1 MSLKVYSRAATM
13 AARQDNYI
21 HREYLVLSNDA
32 PVEYHRQSVNMANV
46 FGAMYGGLKK
56 LVASSSG
63 TGMLLPLLLI
73 AGGIGFIYMQVQ
85 PSLKEEVRTALNLT
99 NQGNVALVSSDYIE
113 NRLQYVSN
121 PGADYFRKLTEAAIQ
136 SGQFITDT
144 ESMAFSGTFYI
155 SIPKLGINR
164 MPVQSNVDSTDSNIY
179 NRVLDS
185 KLAHFKGSSL
195 PFVAN
200 PGNIVVYGHSVG
212 GSYVPKANDVV
223 SAFTFLPE
231 LKVGDEV
238 LVEISGQTHKY
249 VMRRSRVV
257 MPDDVSILAS
267 TPGQELLTLFTCYPP
282 GSRDKRLVISAV
294 PVQQI

>member
-1 MSLKVYSRAATM
+1 MALRVYSKTAAH
-13 AARQDNYI
+13 AARTDNHTPRNYI
-21 HREYLVLSNDA
+21 VLSDTSRVQYVQN
-32 PVEYHRQSVNMANV
+32 RTNMWNV
-46 FGAMYGGLKK
+46 FAAAYGTLQK
-56 LVASSSG
+56 LVASSSTG
-63 TGMLLPLLLI
+63 GMLLPLLLI
-73 AGGIGFIYMQVQ
+73 MGGLGFIYMQVQ

-136 SGQFITDT
+136 NGQFITDT
-144 ESMAFSGTFYI
+144 ESMAFNGTFYV

-164 MPVQSNVDSTDSNIY
+164 MPVQSNVDSTNSNIY
-179 NRVLDS
+179 NRVLDTQ
-185 KLAHFKGSSL
+185 LAHFKGSSL

-200 PGNIVVYGHSVG
+200 PGNIVIYGHSVG
-212 GSYVPKANDVV
+212 GSYVPRPNDVV

-231 LKVGDEV
+231 LKVGDEI
-238 LVEISGQTHKY
+238 LIEIAGQTHKY

-257 MPDDVSILAS
+257 MPDDTSILAS
-267 TPGQELLTLFTCYPP
+267 TPGQEALTLFTCYPP

-294 PVQQI
+294 PVQV